1 MGNNQRLS
9 LVCLCNRRQKKM
21 DSEISSDQYCYPLG
35 NGSCLKSSYNEATQ
49 VVLYVMFWTSMVV
62 TVLGNLIV
70 IISIVHF
77 KQLHTPTNLLVM
89 SLALADLLLGCTVMP
104 FSIVR
109 SVSGCWYYG
118 DAFCLL
124 HSSFDMFLTSASIF
138 HLIFI
143 AIDRYQ
149 ALCNPLLY
157 YKTITIPVAWVMIA
171 TSWGIAAAYSF
182 SLLYSRANVHGL
194 DDFLKSIYCLGSCN
208 LLFNALWGALD
219 TLIAFFLPCSV
230 MVGLYAKIF
239 SVARGHIK
247 KIEDVNRGLNL
258 SGEHVNRLSHSSER
272 KAAKTL
278 GIVVG
283 AFIFCWM
290 PFFVNSIVDPY
301 TNFSTPAILFE
312 IFTWLGYFN
321 STLNPIIYGLFYP
334 WFRKSLYL
342 IITLKIFKTHSSDMN
357 ILHS

>member
-1 MGNNQRLS
+1 
-9 LVCLCNRRQKKM
+9 
-21 DSEISSDQYCYPLG
+21 
-35 NGSCLKSSYNEATQ
+35 
-49 VVLYVMFWTSMVV
+49 MVI
-62 TVLGNLIV
+62 TILGNLVV
-70 IISIVHF
+70 IISIMHF

-89 SLALADLLLGCTVMP
+89 SLALADLLLGLTVMP

-109 SVSGCWYYG
+109 SVDGCWYYG
-118 DAFCLL
+118 NAFCLL

-138 HLIFI
+138 HLISI
-143 AIDRYQ
+143 AIDRHQ
-149 ALCNPLLY
+149 AVCYPLLY
-157 YKTITIPVAWVMIA
+157 PTSITIPVAWLMIA
-171 TSWGIAAAYSF
+171 VSWAIAAAYSF
-182 SLLYSRANVHGL
+182 GLLYSRANVAGL
-194 DDFLKSIYCLGSCN
+194 DDFLKSIYCIGSCN

-219 TLIAFFLPCSV
+219 TLIAFFLPCTI

-239 SVARGHIK
+239 SVAKGHIK
-247 KIEDVNRGLNL
+247 KIEDVNRELNL
-258 SGEHVNRLSHSSER
+258 KNEHVQSSER

-342 IITLKIFKTHSSDMN
+342 IVTLKIFSPHSSDIN
-357 ILHS
+357 IFPS